1 MSIVEHR
8 EVVDTG
14 DLRSET
20 RATSSRFV
28 FSPGQIL
35 AGILG
40 IVVAVIGIIAMSR
53 GGLDGSLNKPVVDVA
68 GTDQSAMLG
77 IAEFALGLLLVLGA
91 LNYAARWLIAFVG
104 VVMVIGGVVLGAASS
119 TILEDV
125 GTSQGTG
132 WAIMVG
138 GIIAVVAA
146 SLGVFVR
153 TRRSVERV

>member
-8 EVVDTG
+8 EVVESD

-20 RATSSRFV
+20 RVASSRFV

-40 IVVAVIGIIAMSR
+40 VVVAIIGIIAMSR
-53 GGLDGSLNKPVVDVA
+53 GGLDGSLNVPVVNVA

-77 IAEFALGLLLVLGA
+77 IAEFAAGLLLVLGA
-91 LNYAARWLIAFVG
+91 LSYAARGLIAFVG

-119 TILEDV
+119 TILRDV

-146 SLGVFVR
+146 SLGVIIR
-153 TRRSVERV
+153 TRRSVEQV

>member
-1 MSIVEHR
+1 MVEHR
-8 EVVDTG
+8 EVVDT
-14 DLRSET
+14 DNLRSET
-20 RATSSRFV
+20 RVASSRFV

-40 IVVAVIGIIAMSR
+40 VVVAIIGIIAVSR
-53 GGLDGSLNKPVVDVA
+53 GGIDGTLNVPMVSVA

-77 IAEFALGLLLVLGA
+77 LAEFAAGLLLVLGA
-91 LNYAARWLIAFVG
+91 LSYAARWLIAFVG
-104 VVMVIGGVVLGAASS
+104 VVMVIGGVVLGAASAE
-119 TILEDV
+119 ILHDV

-146 SLGVFVR
+146 SLGVIVR
-153 TRRSVERV
+153 SRKTVEQV